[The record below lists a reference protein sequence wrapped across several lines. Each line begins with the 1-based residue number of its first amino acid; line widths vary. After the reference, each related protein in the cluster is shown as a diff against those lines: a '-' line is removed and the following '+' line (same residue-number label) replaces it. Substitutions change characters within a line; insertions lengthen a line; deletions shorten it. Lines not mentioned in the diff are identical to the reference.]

1 MEDKDIELAMF
12 KGKVKQGLTE
22 EQWIESIPR
31 ILNLMIG
38 DWPISEL
45 EEEYCGKI
53 CECEE
58 GQCTEKEAVLHYK
71 DKTLDNFLD
80 EADDCLK
87 PECLGK
93 PLWLGYKIY
102 ARHQEHGY
110 SSDASFEVI
119 SYPKVNK
126 LYMRLGLRTSYG
138 ELYYMQD
145 TWKEV
150 KLKLVEAYDY
160 VE

>member
-1 MEDKDIELAMF
+1 MDDKDIELIMF
-12 KGKVKQGLTE
+12 KDKVKKGLTE
-22 EQWIESIPR
+22 GEWVLSIPK

-53 CECEE
+53 CGCEE
-58 GQCTEKEAVLHYK
+58 GICEEKLEAEHYK

-93 PLWLGYKIY
+93 PLWLGYKMY
-102 ARHQEHGY
+102 VGHREY
-110 SSDASFEVI
+110 SQDAYFEVI

-126 LYMRLGLRTSYG
+126 AYMRIGFVTSYG
-138 ELYYMQD
+138 EICHIQEG
-145 TWKEV
+145 WNEV
-150 KLKLVEAYDY
+150 KPIMIEAYDY
-160 VE
+160 VK